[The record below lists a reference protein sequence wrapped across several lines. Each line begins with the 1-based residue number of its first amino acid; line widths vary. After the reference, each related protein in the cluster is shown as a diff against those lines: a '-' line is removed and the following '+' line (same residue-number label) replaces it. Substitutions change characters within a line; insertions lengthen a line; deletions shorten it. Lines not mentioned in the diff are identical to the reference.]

1 MADNLF
7 FTCHGPYSASELA
20 KVADAELR
28 GDENAS
34 FKDVSA
40 IDNAGP
46 EDVSFL
52 DNRKYLDDFFKTK
65 AGLCIVHPDM
75 ADLAPEG
82 ISLLL
87 TPQPYMAYA
96 KVANLFYPAP
106 KFESCISSSANIDET
121 AKIGEAVYIEPGAY
135 IGKNVTI
142 GDNTKIM
149 ANAVIRDGVQIGND
163 CFIASNVTIS
173 HSLIGN
179 AVTIH
184 PGTQIGQDGFGFAS
198 GPQGHLRIPQLGR
211 VIIQDH
217 VNIGA
222 NSTIDRGAGPDTIIG
237 TGTQI
242 DNLVQIGHNVEIGA
256 GCVLVSQVGI
266 SGSTKLGNFCVAGGQ
281 AGLAGHLTIG
291 DGVTMAAKSG
301 VMKNIEAG
309 QTVGGFPA
317 IPQKEWLKK
326 QATLNKIIKK
336 TNQKDKTHV

>member
-1 MADNLF
+1 MADLRF
-7 FTCHGPYSASELA
+7 FNCKGPFTASELA
-20 KVADAELR
+20 SIADTKLV
-28 GDENAS
+28 GDEKAS
-34 FKDVSA
+34 YKDVAA
-40 IDNAGP
+40 IDLAGP
-46 EDVSFL
+46 DDVTFL
-52 DNRKYLDDFFKTK
+52 DNRKYLDAFSKTR
-65 AGLCIVHPDM
+65 AGLCIVHPDL
-75 ADLAPEG
+75 ANHAPEG
-82 ISLLL
+82 LNLLL

-96 KVANLFYPAP
+96 KIANLFYEKEPVD
-106 KFESCISSSANIDET
+106 SQISSLAHIDPSAT
-121 AKIGEAVYIEPGAY
+121 IGQGVYIEAGAY
-135 IGKNVTI
+135 IGKNVVVGNDTQI
-142 GDNTKIM
+142 L
-149 ANAVIRDGVQIGND
+149 ANAVIREGVQIGNS
-163 CFIASNVTIS
+163 CIISSNVTIS

-211 VIIQDH
+211 VIIEDH

-222 NSTIDRGAGPDTIIG
+222 NTTIDRGAGPDTVIG
-237 TGTQI
+237 TGSQI
-242 DNLVQIGHNVEIGA
+242 DNLVQIAHNVVIGA
-256 GCVLVSQVGI
+256 GCVLVAQVGI

-336 TNQKDKTHV
+336 TNQKDKHHV